1 MNQKYSVVVF
11 LMFLALPSLA
21 FANLES
27 RVFLS
32 SDQESRYQKIIGEL
46 RCLVCQNQNLADS
59 NADLAK
65 DLRDK
70 TYQMIMSGQS
80 NQEIFNYMV
89 SRYGDFVTYR
99 PPLNAQTILLWA
111 APGLLLMVGI
121 AVAWRVVRTHYS
133 KR

>member
-1 MNQKYSVVVF
+1 MNQKY
-11 LMFLALPSLA
+11 LMAVLLMVLALPSLA

-32 SDQESRYQKIIGEL
+32 VDQENRYQEIYGEL

-59 NADLAK
+59 NADLAN
-65 DLRDK
+65 DLRNK

-80 NQEIFNYMV
+80 DQEIFDYMV
-89 SRYGDFVTYR
+89 ARYGDFVTYR